1 MTTFRAIVQSFALLL
16 LAGCASWSPGWKSGA
31 IASPADTIA
40 TAPLDR
46 EGANRLFAEAT
57 SAEELEVVAA
67 SYTKALHD
75 PAHEAEL
82 LDNLAD
88 VHILYGAAWART
100 PSEKAEWYRAGIRFA
115 ERSMATNERFRE
127 RVEAGATVG
136 DAVSELGPERTRT
149 MLLWVTGVSYYFKE
163 SLGVGKLWHFR
174 WMLRTREVME
184 RMLAVDP
191 DFGGGA
197 VYFSLGIYNLALPP
211 GAGRDLDKS
220 REFLDRAVAT
230 SPTSLLTRWGR
241 AKYFHVMTGDR
252 DAFRRDLDWVIAQDP
267 QTPDNTLPWNLYFQR
282 DARETLAQIDS
293 LF

>member
-1 MTTFRAIVQSFALLL
+1 MTRFRAIVQAFALLL

-31 IASPADTIA
+31 IASPADTTA
-40 TAPLDR
+40 TAPLGR
-46 EGANRLFAEAT
+46 EGARLLFAEAT
-57 SAEELEVVAA
+57 RANELEVVAA
-67 SYTKALHD
+67 SYKKALHD
-75 PAHEAEL
+75 ATDDAEL
-82 LDNLAD
+82 LDDLAD
-88 VHILYGAAWART
+88 VHILYGAAWARS
-100 PSEKAEWYRAGIRFA
+100 PSEKAAWYRAGIRFA
-115 ERSMATNERFRE
+115 ERSMATNGRFRE

-163 SLGVGKLWHFR
+163 CLGVGKLWHFR

-252 DAFRRDLDWVIAQDP
+252 DAFRRDLEWVIAQDP
-267 QTPDNTLPWNLYFQR
+267 RAPDNTLPWNLYFQR

>member
-1 MTTFRAIVQSFALLL
+1 MIRFRAIAQSFALLL

-31 IASPADTIA
+31 IASPANRVT

-46 EGANRLFAEAT
+46 AGADLRFAEAT
-57 SAEELEVVAA
+57 RAEELEVVAA
-67 SYTKALHD
+67 SYAKALHD
-75 PAHEAEL
+75 DADDADL
-82 LDNLAD
+82 LDALAD
-88 VHILYGAAWART
+88 VHILYGAAWARN
-100 PSEKAEWYRAGIRFA
+100 PAEKAAWYRAGIRYA

-127 RVEAGATVG
+127 RVTAGATVG

-163 SLGVGKLWHFR
+163 CLGVQKLWHFR

-184 RMLAVDP
+184 HMLAVNP
-191 DFGGGA
+191 EFGGGA

-211 GAGRDLDKS
+211 GAGRNLDKS
-220 REFLDRAVAT
+220 REFLDLAVAT

-252 DAFRRDLDWVIAQDP
+252 DAFLRDLEWVISRDP
-267 QTPDNTLPWNLYFQR
+267 HNPDNTLPWNLYFQR

>member
-1 MTTFRAIVQSFALLL
+1 MTRFRVIAQAFALLL

-31 IASPADTIA
+31 IASPADTLT

-46 EGANRLFAEAT
+46 AGANHLFAEAT
-57 SAEELEVVAA
+57 RAEELAVVAA
-67 SYTKALHD
+67 SWKTALLDADDD
-75 PAHEAEL
+75 PEL

-88 VHILYGAAWART
+88 VHILYAAAWARS
-100 PSEKAEWYRAGIRFA
+100 PAEKAEWYKAGIRYA

-127 RVEAGATVG
+127 QVEAGATVG
-136 DAVSELGPERTRT
+136 DAVSELGPDRTRT

-163 SLGVGKLWHFR
+163 CLGAGKLWHFR

-191 DFGGGA
+191 EFGGGA

-211 GAGRDLDKS
+211 AAGRDLDKS

-252 DAFRRDLDWVIAQDP
+252 DAFRRDLEWVISQDP
-267 QTPDNTLPWNLYFQR
+267 RTPDNTLPWNLYFQR
-282 DARETLAQIDS
+282 DARETLARIDS